1 MIQVNNIDNPEAE
14 SNILGLL
21 LIDSTN
27 IPKVKNELKV
37 TDFFDKKN
45 QYIYEAI
52 LSLAK
57 EAKPVDIVSVSE
69 LLKFNNQLE
78 LIGGRTYIN
87 DLALKADGDITQLLK
102 ILIKYSK
109 KRQLISICN
118 DSLLSLEKS
127 TDVDEVALTLSK
139 TSQDIINRTST
150 TQLQSIMD
158 GVVEALDEFEKMA
171 ESEQGLLGVDT
182 GFNELNMLLSGLC
195 SDRFYI
201 LAARPSVGKALSLDT
216 NILTP
221 TGWVKNRDIKL
232 GDTVIGRD
240 GKPTKVVGVY
250 PQGITNN
257 YTLTLKDGRIID
269 CCEDHEWT
277 VYSSKW
283 GRERTFTTKELYN
296 KLQCVRYKNRISLP
310 RFTGDYGIEK
320 DFIIPPYVMGVLI
333 GDGCLTKGM
342 CYCKPDVT
350 ILNKIQS
357 LLPNSDVH
365 FGSDN
370 KMVYI
375 TDFIEGLNYIKKI
388 GLNTHSYNKFI
399 PNEYFHSSKEQ
410 RQELFKGLMDTDGY
424 RFDTGWEYSTTSKQ
438 LALDVQQLAWSLG
451 YCAKITT
458 RIGRYKKGNQV
469 ITTRTNYRVFITSS
483 KPLTIVD
490 IQPTKSFE
498 TQCIHVDNK
507 DHLFVV
513 EDYIVTHNS
522 AIAQQI
528 AEHVAQNKVV
538 LYISLEMSTSE
549 YTQRSIYRRSGY
561 NQDSITRR
569 IIPQIQIF
577 EAFNTA
583 TAELNNLKLYIVD
596 DSKCTL
602 ATIERNIQECKV
614 KFGACDLVVIDY
626 IQLMKSDDKY
636 KNKDYDIVTD
646 NSKGLKQLARKYKLP
661 ILALAQLSR
670 EVEKRAD
677 KKPILS
683 DLRDSGSLEQDADVV
698 MFLHRPSIDF
708 PDNIS
713 LRNKAYLILA
723 KNRQGKRGVSIPM
736 VFNDM
741 RVQFTESINNGGNL

>member
-1 MIQVNNIDNPEAE
+1 MIRVNNIDNPEAE

-78 LIGGRTYIN
+78 LIGGRSYIN

-118 DSLLSLEKS
+118 DSLLSLENS
-127 TDVDEVALTLSK
+127 TDVDDVALTLSK

-158 GVVEALDEFEKMA
+158 GVVEALNEFEQMA

-195 SDRFYI
+195 PGRFYI
-201 LAARPSVGKALSLDT
+201 LAARPSVGK
-216 NILTP
+216 
-221 TGWVKNRDIKL
+221 
-232 GDTVIGRD
+232 
-240 GKPTKVVGVY
+240 
-250 PQGITNN
+250 
-257 YTLTLKDGRIID
+257 
-269 CCEDHEWT
+269 
-277 VYSSKW
+277 
-283 GRERTFTTKELYN
+283 
-296 KLQCVRYKNRISLP
+296 
-310 RFTGDYGIEK
+310 
-320 DFIIPPYVMGVLI
+320 
-333 GDGCLTKGM
+333 
-342 CYCKPDVT
+342 
-350 ILNKIQS
+350 
-357 LLPNSDVH
+357 
-365 FGSDN
+365 
-370 KMVYI
+370 
-375 TDFIEGLNYIKKI
+375 
-388 GLNTHSYNKFI
+388 
-399 PNEYFHSSKEQ
+399 
-410 RQELFKGLMDTDGY
+410 
-424 RFDTGWEYSTTSKQ
+424 
-438 LALDVQQLAWSLG
+438 
-451 YCAKITT
+451 
-458 RIGRYKKGNQV
+458 
-469 ITTRTNYRVFITSS
+469 
-483 KPLTIVD
+483 
-490 IQPTKSFE
+490 
-498 TQCIHVDNK
+498 
-507 DHLFVV
+507 
-513 EDYIVTHNS
+513 S

-577 EAFNTA
+577 EAFNIA

-614 KFGACDLVVIDY
+614 KFGGCDLVVIDY
-626 IQLMKSDDKY
+626 IQLMKSNDKY

-698 MFLHRPSIDF
+698 MFLHRPNIDF

-741 RVQFTESINNGGNL
+741 RVQFTESINNGSNL